1 MGSNIGCD
9 RQEKDFHDI
18 HCCLSAAIPGS
29 SDSSADC
36 GDLRIRDTLIR
47 ILVCAFKK
55 FIALNL
61 FIVNISFVAKNSAS
75 TMMAVSMMG
84 GVYAILPAYEADLFG
99 TKFVG
104 AIHGRMLLFSSAAA
118 LAGEPVIYCE
128 Q

>member
-29 SDSSADC
+29 SDSSADR
-36 GDLRIRDTLIR
+36 GDLRIGDTLIR

-61 FIVNISFVAKNSAS
+61 R
-75 TMMAVSMMG
+75 
-84 GVYAILPAYEADLFG
+84 Y
-99 TKFVG
+99 
-104 AIHGRMLLFSSAAA
+104 
-118 LAGEPVIYCE
+118 YCE
-128 Q
+128 YFLCGKKQREHDDGSVHDGWCLRHPTSL

>member
-1 MGSNIGCD
+1 
-9 RQEKDFHDI
+9 
-18 HCCLSAAIPGS
+18 
-29 SDSSADC
+29 
-36 GDLRIRDTLIR
+36 
-47 ILVCAFKK
+47 
-55 FIALNL
+55 
-61 FIVNISFVAKNSAS
+61 
-75 TMMAVSMMG
+75 MMAVSMMG